1 MTASAGDA
9 LLQLISGTSPD
20 VILVLDASGL
30 MTFVSPAAE
39 RLLGWVPGALPG
51 RPLTALAHPEDRVR
65 LEEVLGAVRLGRPGA
80 LQFRV
85 RCADGRHRWVDCAA
99 RLAAGEG
106 AAGRS
111 VCILRDEEER
121 HAARS
126 YADQA
131 LAEKERYL
139 QAVFDNAL
147 DAMVIVDGD
156 GVVVDANPAAERLTG
171 GGPPGPSLLG
181 RALRGMVMPE
191 RAAELTGAW
200 SRFLLERQLSGRTEI
215 VATAG
220 PRTVEYALVADVLP
234 GLHLGIIRDVTELLG
249 MQAALAL
256 ADRLASMGTVAAGV
270 AHELKN
276 PLAYVGA
283 NMEFVQEGLAGLAAR
298 RPEEARALAPLGEAV
313 REALLGQ
320 QRMQVIVRDLKT
332 FSRDDDSPEAVADV
346 HRVLESCVN
355 MSWAEVKRRATLRK
369 ELRAVPPVRISD
381 ARLGQVFL
389 NLLIN
394 AAHSIPEGD
403 PRHHEVGLATRP
415 LEGGWVE
422 VEVWDTGS
430 GIPPEV
436 RSRIFEPFFTTKRP
450 GEGTGLG
457 LSICKSIVE
466 TAGGS
471 IAVESEVGRGSRF
484 RVVLPA
490 AEGMSTAV
498 DLRRRR
504 RVLVLDDEPLVA
516 SAMERALL
524 AEWDVQSLTRAS
536 SLAERLARGER
547 YDVVLCDLSLPE
559 EDGVAVHRLL
569 RRLDPALA
577 RRTGFLTGGPVPAAA
592 RAYCEAEGIARLEK
606 PFEVLKL
613 RELVARLGAR
623 GPAGDSDPPVGPGPV

>member
-1 MTASAGDA
+1 MTVTAGEA
-9 LLQLISGTSPD
+9 LLQLISGASRD
-20 VILVLDASGL
+20 VIVVLDGAGRV
-30 MTFVSPAAE
+30 TFVSAAVE
-39 RLLGWVPGALPG
+39 RLLGLSPEALRGHPFC
-51 RPLTALAHPEDRVR
+51 ALAHPDDRQA
-65 LEEVLGAVRLGRPGA
+65 LEEVLGAVRQGVPGV

-85 RCADGRHRWVDCAA
+85 QAADGRHVWTDCSAG
-99 RLAAGEG
+99 LAGGEG
-106 AAGRS
+106 AAGRC
-111 VCILRDEEER
+111 VCVLRDEDER

-139 QAVFDNAL
+139 RAVFDNAL
-147 DAMVIVDGD
+147 DAMVIVDGQ
-156 GVVVDANPAAERLTG
+156 GLVVDANPAAERLAG
-171 GGPPGPSLLG
+171 GGHAGVPVLG
-181 RALRGMVMPE
+181 MKLSGIVLPE
-191 RAAELTGAW
+191 RVLELRGAW

-215 VATAG
+215 GTPAG
-220 PRTVEYALVADVLP
+220 PRTVEYGLVADVLP
-234 GLHLGIIRDVTELLG
+234 GLHLAVIHDVTELLT

-276 PLAYVGA
+276 PMAYVGA
-283 NMEFVQEGLAGLAAR
+283 NLEFLQEGLAGIASR
-298 RPEEARALAPLGEAV
+298 RPEEARAVAPLAEAV
-313 REALLGQ
+313 REALVGQ

-332 FSRDDDSPEAVADV
+332 FSRDDDSPDAVADV

-355 MSWAEVKRRATLRK
+355 MSWSEVKRRATLRK

-394 AAHSIPEGD
+394 AAQAIPEGD
-403 PRHHEVGLATRP
+403 PRGHEVGLATRP

-430 GIPPEV
+430 GIPPAV
-436 RSRIFEPFFTTKRP
+436 RTRIFEPFFTTKRP

-457 LSICKSIVE
+457 LSICRSIVE

-471 IAVESEVGRGSRF
+471 ISVESEEGKGSRF

-490 AEGMSTAV
+490 ADGVSPAV

-524 AEWDVQSLTRAS
+524 AEWDVQSLTRAT

-547 YDVVLCDLSLPE
+547 YDVVLCDLSLAE
-559 EDGVAVHRLL
+559 EDGVAVHRMLK
-569 RRLDPALA
+569 RLDPALA
-577 RRTGFLTGGPVPAAA
+577 RRCGFLTGGSVPAAA
-592 RAYCEAEGIARLEK
+592 RAYCEAEEIERLEK
-606 PFEVLKL
+606 PFEVLML
-613 RELVARLGAR
+613 RALVARLAARGLVTEEPPPGGAR
-623 GPAGDSDPPVGPGPV
+623 V